1 MSSHRPL
8 CAILL
13 NAITFSSFTCIELE
27 IVVIYFFIIL
37 LSRSLD
43 LEVELLGDSHGV
55 FSKLEVAIV
64 LFLLIA

>member
-8 CAILL
+8 SAILL
-13 NAITFSSFTCIELE
+13 DAITFSSFTCVELE